1 MYYFLEHFD
10 ELTAQDASSWSRT
23 GKLITSNI
31 CCVCLRASG
40 CVCFECVRHCFCAAS
55 HGHNL
60 MTNSAYK
67 SALQASLSAVRILLV
82 NAQHTYTTLQHAKQI
97 CWELQKLG
105 WLLSSCWPCYK
116 FPTCGTTCQRA
127 SLAEK
132 QDVNW
137 HTHILRRC
145 PLFSTHPTWTTSA
158 TNAMNSF
165 QFT

>member
-82 NAQHTYTTLQHAKQI
+82 NAQHTYTTLQLAKQI
-97 CWELQKLG
+97 C
-105 WLLSSCWPCYK
+105 
-116 FPTCGTTCQRA
+116 
-127 SLAEK
+127 
-132 QDVNW
+132 
-137 HTHILRRC
+137 
-145 PLFSTHPTWTTSA
+145 
-158 TNAMNSF
+158 
-165 QFT
+165 